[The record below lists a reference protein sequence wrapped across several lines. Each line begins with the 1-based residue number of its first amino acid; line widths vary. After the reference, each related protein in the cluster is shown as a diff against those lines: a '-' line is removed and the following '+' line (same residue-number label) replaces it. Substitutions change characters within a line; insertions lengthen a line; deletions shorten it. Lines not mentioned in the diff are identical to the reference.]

1 MLCNGPSLRSVEF
14 RRINRERFKVFGLNK
29 IYLGFQMLGFHP
41 DYLVA
46 VNRKVL
52 EQSIRIYS
60 TLRFPKFISDRIDVA
75 LMPPDPLTFHLR
87 TADLPEGL
95 PRFSKDASAYVHEGW
110 TVTHVA
116 LQLIYFMGFARVY
129 IVGMDHRFSQ
139 HVPGQENEEATIEG
153 ADADHF
159 HESYFGGGQKW
170 DLPDLRNSEI
180 SYQAARTAFE
190 EDGRRIYD
198 CTIGGACNVF
208 ERRSVEAIYAD
219 QDN

>member
-1 MLCNGPSLRSVEF
+1 MLCNGPSLRSVDF
-14 RRINRERFKVFGLNK
+14 RRINLDRFKVFGLNK
-29 IYLGFQMLGFHP
+29 IYLGFQMLGFQP

-46 VNRKVL
+46 INRKVL
-52 EQSIRIYS
+52 EQSMRVYS
-60 TLRFPKFISDRIDVA
+60 TLRVPKFISDRLDVA

-87 TADLPEGL
+87 TSDLPEEL

-110 TVTHVA
+110 TVTHAA

-139 HVPGQENEEATIEG
+139 HIPGRENDEAMLEG
-153 ADADHF
+153 ADMDHF

-190 EDGRRIYD
+190 EDGRCIYD

-208 ERRSVEAIYAD
+208 ERRSVEEIYAD
-219 QDN
+219 QDV